1 MITVLA
7 IMALGM
13 LIGYV
18 FKQQKGFL
26 KLADKLTTNIIRLLL
41 FMLGIGVGL
50 NEKVIQNIDS
60 IGLQATII
68 SLGALLGSLLMAYL
82 TYKFWN
88 VESGK

>member
-82 TYKFWN
+82 TYKFWK